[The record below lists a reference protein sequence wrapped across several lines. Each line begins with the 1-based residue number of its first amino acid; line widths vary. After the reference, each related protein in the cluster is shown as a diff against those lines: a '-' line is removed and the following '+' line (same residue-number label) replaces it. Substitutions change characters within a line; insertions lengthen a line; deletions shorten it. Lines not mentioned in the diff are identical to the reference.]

1 VQDPLAI
8 SIFKTALG
16 QSMNKVTIYH
26 NPGCGSSRGAL
37 QLLKDRKAEFDIVEY
52 LKAPPTRATLE
63 KIISIL
69 EGPSADLVRKDRR
82 FGELGLAAGDYTEPK
97 KIVALLLEHPELM
110 QRPIV
115 IRGNRAIIARPP
127 EKLTALL

>member
-1 VQDPLAI
+1 VEL
-8 SIFKTALG
+8 LRE
-16 QSMNKVTIYH
+16 
-26 NPGCGSSRGAL
+26 RGV
-37 QLLKDRKAEFDIVEY
+37 EFDAIEY
-52 LKAPPTRATLE
+52 LKTPPTREALE
-63 KIISIL
+63 KILAML
-69 EGPSADLVRKDRR
+69 EVPAAELVRKDKR
-82 FGELGLAAGDYTEPK
+82 FTELGLKADDYTEPK

>member
-1 VQDPLAI
+1 VEL
-8 SIFKTALG
+8 LRE
-16 QSMNKVTIYH
+16 
-26 NPGCGSSRGAL
+26 RGV
-37 QLLKDRKAEFDIVEY
+37 EFDAIEY
-52 LKAPPTRATLE
+52 LKTPPTREALE
-63 KIISIL
+63 KILAML
-69 EGPSADLVRKDRR
+69 EGPAAELVRKDKR
-82 FGELGLAAGDYTEPK
+82 FTELGLKAEDYTEPK